1 MGRHVLA
8 SEDITVGEVLVEEEP
23 LASVLSNTHL
33 SSNCSTCLR
42 AVVAGVACP
51 ACSQVRRIKLREI
64 WCQSQFL
71 PTANSPCSQVIFC
84 SRGCRDTALA
94 TFHRWECGN
103 LHLVPPM
110 GPLMPALRLIT
121 RRSVENLMKKR
132 DLLSSHR
139 PQAGWDYS
147 GLSAEDAVLS
157 AAFNM
162 QVCEK
167 NIDYQL
173 E

>member
-1 MGRHVLA
+1 MEHSDKVGRHVLA

-23 LASVLSNTHL
+23 LSSVLAATHL
-33 SSNCSTCLR
+33 ASNCSSCLR
-42 AVVAGVACP
+42 AVVAGLGCP
-51 ACSQVRRIKLREI
+51 S
-64 WCQSQFL
+64 
-71 PTANSPCSQVIFC
+71 CSQVIFC
-84 SRGCRDTALA
+84 SPDCRDAALA
-94 TFHRWECGN
+94 SFHRWECGH
-103 LHLVPPM
+103 LHLVPPL

-121 RRSVENLMKKR
+121 KHSVDRLMEKR
-132 DLLSSHR
+132 DLLSSHC

-147 GLSAEDAVLS
+147 ELSAEDAILS

>member
-1 MGRHVLA
+1 MSSKLQVNYSEKVGRHVLA

-23 LASVLSNTHL
+23 LSSVLAVTHL
-33 SSNCSTCLR
+33 ASNCSTCLR
-42 AVVAGVACP
+42 AVVAGLGCP
-51 ACSQVRRIKLREI
+51 S
-64 WCQSQFL
+64 
-71 PTANSPCSQVIFC
+71 CSQVIFC
-84 SRGCRDTALA
+84 SPACRDTALA

-103 LHLVPPM
+103 LHLAPPL
-110 GPLMPALRLIT
+110 GPLIPALRLIT
-121 RRSVENLMKKR
+121 KHSVDKLMEKR
-132 DLLSSHR
+132 DLLSTHC

-173 E
+173 K

>member
-1 MGRHVLA
+1 
-8 SEDITVGEVLVEEEP
+8 
-23 LASVLSNTHL
+23 
-33 SSNCSTCLR
+33 
-42 AVVAGVACP
+42 
-51 ACSQVRRIKLREI
+51 
-64 WCQSQFL
+64 
-71 PTANSPCSQVIFC
+71 
-84 SRGCRDTALA
+84 
-94 TFHRWECGN
+94 
-103 LHLVPPM
+103 M
-110 GPLMPALRLIT
+110 GPLTPALRLVT
-121 RRSVENLMKKR
+121 RLSVDTLMEKR

-147 GLSAEDAVLS
+147 GLTAEDAVLS